1 MKLFKSKLLKKN
13 LFFKSTIL
21 IFGSITLLN
30 PVFSNPIEFNCTV
43 TGSFGVKNRTT
54 MNPKGKKVY
63 PTKLA
68 KNVFE
73 KFEKFKV
80 IFDIS
85 KGEGTINGSGAIILS
100 KIQTSKDKG
109 PKRGPIILAYSRTD
123 IVSGNL
129 VNDMNGTFR
138 TQNVNTR
145 YLILDKGTSTF
156 SRFTLMDTA
165 EDSDQEI
172 RINQNKKK
180 FNIEKNIL
188 HETYYGGCKQPKN

>member
-1 MKLFKSKLLKKN
+1 MYL
-13 LFFKSTIL
+13 
-21 IFGSITLLN
+21 
-30 PVFSNPIEFNCTV
+30 

-100 KIQTSKDKG
+100 KIKHQKIKDQNVVPLYSLIQGQTS
-109 PKRGPIILAYSRTD
+109 
-123 IVSGNL
+123 
-129 VNDMNGTFR
+129 
-138 TQNVNTR
+138 
-145 YLILDKGTSTF
+145 
-156 SRFTLMDTA
+156 
-165 EDSDQEI
+165 
-172 RINQNKKK
+172 
-180 FNIEKNIL
+180 
-188 HETYYGGCKQPKN
+188 